1 MATKSKSAGRWGQ
14 FLTNDQRDIRWEKV
28 IMAGSSH
35 GSTTA
40 ARFSMH
46 QPVDRVV
53 MFCGPR
59 DNTETWQG
67 GHSATP
73 PHRFFGFSHVLDKGW
88 QEDHYCRSWQLLKM
102 NQCGEVINVE
112 KSLPPFENTRRLITD
127 CRKGMSETLIP
138 VWSQSRVLSKM
149 KKVHFV
155 TKQCGNISFCILS
168 KKLVN
173 RSAGMQIV
181 R

>member
-1 MATKSKSAGRWGQ
+1 
-14 FLTNDQRDIRWEKV
+14 
-28 IMAGSSH
+28 MAGSSH

-127 CRKGMSETLIP
+127 CDLKGNERHAHSGVVPKQSAFKNEEGAFRHEA
-138 VWSQSRVLSKM
+138 VWKYLFLHSLFTSVITEDGKSSSHLFSFKNHLYLSRYIYNELPQ
-149 KKVHFV
+149 
-155 TKQCGNISFCILS
+155 T
-168 KKLVN
+168 
-173 RSAGMQIV
+173 A
-181 R
+181 